1 MSEIFFYKL
10 KNSSSELFLTSL
22 IEKSLDN
29 DWNSV
34 VLFDSI
40 ERMEEINDLLWS
52 YRETS
57 FLPHGSENDKN
68 SKFHRVYLTCKEEN
82 PNDSKVIF
90 SIDGLLIK
98 NINSWKR
105 CVYIFNEQ
113 NLKVVDQFNL
123 YKNGIDLSKHSY
135 KSFEQDTYGKWI
147 NSN

>member
-29 DWNSV
+29 NWNSV

-40 ERMEEINDLLWS
+40 ERMEEINDILWS
-52 YRETS
+52 YKDTS
-57 FLPHGSENDKN
+57 FLPHGIENDEN

-113 NLKVVDQFNL
+113 NLKVVDQFHL
-123 YKNGIDLSKHSY
+123 YKNDIDLSQHSY

>member
-29 DWNSV
+29 NWNSV

-52 YRETS
+52 YKDTS
-57 FLPHGSENDKN
+57 FLPHCSENDEN

-113 NLKVVDQFNL
+113 NLKVVDQFHL
-123 YKNGIDLSKHSY
+123 YKNDIDLSQHSY

>member
-10 KNSSSELFLTSL
+10 KNSSSELFLCSL
-22 IEKSLDN
+22 IEKSIN
-29 DWNSV
+29 NNWNSV

-52 YRETS
+52 YKDTS
-57 FLPHGSENDKN
+57 FLPHGSENDEN
-68 SKFHRVYLTCKEEN
+68 SKFHRAYLTCKEEN

-90 SIDGLLIK
+90 SIDGLFIK

-113 NLKVVDQFNL
+113 NLKVVDQFHL
-123 YKNGIDLSKHSY
+123 YKNDIDLSKHSY

>member
-1 MSEIFFYKL
+1 LFFKSIQNSKIILNKKGGEGFVRELVELLINL
-10 KNSSSELFLTSL
+10 KDL
-22 IEKSLDN
+22 
-29 DWNSV
+29 
-34 VLFDSI
+34 
-40 ERMEEINDLLWS
+40 EINDLLWS
-52 YRETS
+52 YKETS
-57 FLPHGSENDKN
+57 FLPHGSENDEN

>member
-1 MSEIFFYKL
+1 M
-10 KNSSSELFLTSL
+10 
-22 IEKSLDN
+22 
-29 DWNSV
+29 
-34 VLFDSI
+34 
-40 ERMEEINDLLWS
+40 
-52 YRETS
+52 
-57 FLPHGSENDKN
+57 
-68 SKFHRVYLTCKEEN
+68 TCKEEN

-113 NLKVVDQFNL
+113 NLKVVDQFHL
-123 YKNGIDLSKHSY
+123 YKNDIDLSQHSY

>member
-52 YRETS
+52 YKETS
-57 FLPHGSENDKN
+57 FLPHGGENDEN

-98 NINSWKR
+98 NISSWKR

-123 YKNGIDLSKHSY
+123 YKNDIDLSQHSY

>member
-29 DWNSV
+29 NWNSV

-52 YRETS
+52 YKDTS
-57 FLPHGSENDKN
+57 FLPHGSENDEN

-98 NINSWKR
+98 NINSWKQR
-105 CVYIFNEQ
+105 NNSRSIYYLATSFN
-113 NLKVVDQFNL
+113 
-123 YKNGIDLSKHSY
+123 S
-135 KSFEQDTYGKWI
+135 
-147 NSN
+147 

>member
-29 DWNSV
+29 NWNSV

-52 YRETS
+52 YKDTS
-57 FLPHGSENDKN
+57 FLPHGSENDEN
-68 SKFHRVYLTCKEEN
+68 SKFHRAYLTCKEEN

-113 NLKVVDQFNL
+113 NLKVVDQFHL
-123 YKNGIDLSKHSY
+123 YKNDIDLSKHSY
-135 KSFEQDTYGKWI
+135 KCFEQDTYGKWI